1 MNRVGLKDYLLN
13 HADENG
19 RVLEKHV
26 DFETKQRIEFDAEQG
41 DDFGEVSK
49 YLGEFFGSGAST
61 NLKKS
66 TRVGGTPSSSKAA
79 TVAMMVRAAESP
91 SMRTSR
97 KRSIHR
103 LAGTVGTTS
112 SPIVKSTKSG
122 MKTDLC
128 S

>member
-49 YLGEFFGSGAST
+49 YLGEFFGSGSV
-61 NLKKS
+61 NQSEKINESWGNSILVK
-66 TRVGGTPSSSKAA
+66 GGNGRYDGPRGGI
-79 TVAMMVRAAESP
+79 TVYENFEEAVDTSP
-91 SMRTSR
+91 S
-97 KRSIHR
+97 
-103 LAGTVGTTS
+103 
-112 SPIVKSTKSG
+112 
-122 MKTDLC
+122 
-128 S
+128 